1 MRGDTAKHQW
11 ILVDDA
17 SRRRYGTPSPSP
29 WQCCC
34 CQTIVQHDRD
44 LVIHNLHSTSPL
56 ISIVLSRLDRGIQSV
71 TEMLPSLDKGG
82 NCVAHG
88 FNCTPLT
95 RLPNMC
101 LADALVFVLYQLGLT
116 VCRQAATV
124 TMVIGQHAVYAG
136 KSIPVP
142 CKIGISHRAAS
153 PL

>member
-1 MRGDTAKHQW
+1 
-11 ILVDDA
+11 
-17 SRRRYGTPSPSP
+17 
-29 WQCCC
+29 
-34 CQTIVQHDRD
+34 
-44 LVIHNLHSTSPL
+44 
-56 ISIVLSRLDRGIQSV
+56 
-71 TEMLPSLDKGG
+71 MLPSLDKGG

-142 CKIGISHRAAS
+142 CKIGISHKS
-153 PL
+153 IIKMLLQGINDWTVFSSSFFYNF